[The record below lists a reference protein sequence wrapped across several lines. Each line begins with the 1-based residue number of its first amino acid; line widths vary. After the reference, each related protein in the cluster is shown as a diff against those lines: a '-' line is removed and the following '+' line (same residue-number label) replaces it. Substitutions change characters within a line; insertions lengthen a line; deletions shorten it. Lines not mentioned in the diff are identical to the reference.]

1 MALIAGLS
9 FVVAAAPVNSASP
22 EAVAQLWQYRDNNP
36 GQLKIAVE
44 QQPLLTGQNVSPA
57 VGPED
62 ARVTL
67 VVFFDYQCTYC
78 GRLQKEINGV
88 IRSNPQLRV
97 VFKDWPIFA
106 DRWPASLNAA
116 RTGLQIWR
124 QQGAD
129 AYMQYHQALFSSGK
143 SEGSLSEQDIQTAA
157 QATGFARQIAP
168 VVDTELQ
175 SVNRLALTLGF
186 SGTPAMV
193 VMPSDG
199 TAKLE
204 NVTVIPGFVPA
215 GIIQAAIDKAQE

>member
-9 FVVAAAPVNSASP
+9 FVVAAAPAPVNSASP

-88 IRSNPQLRV
+88 IRCNPQLRV
-97 VFKDWPIFA
+97 VFKFWPIFA

-116 RTGLQIWR
+116 RTGLQIC
-124 QQGAD
+124 
-129 AYMQYHQALFSSGK
+129 
-143 SEGSLSEQDIQTAA
+143 
-157 QATGFARQIAP
+157 
-168 VVDTELQ
+168 
-175 SVNRLALTLGF
+175 
-186 SGTPAMV
+186 
-193 VMPSDG
+193 
-199 TAKLE
+199 
-204 NVTVIPGFVPA
+204 
-215 GIIQAAIDKAQE
+215 